1 MLRVLVEFSVLDLAY
16 LLLCLVNGKMKSFVL
31 YLIVRLGG
39 RSSTGYDKGFLSI
52 FKHLE
57 NRMLLNTKVRK

>member
-16 LLLCLVNGKMKSFVL
+16 LLFCLVNGKMKSFVL
-31 YLIVRLGG
+31 YLRLGG

-57 NRMLLNTKVRK
+57 NRLLLNTKVRK